1 MTHPHKVL
9 RPSALAL
16 GIFAALHPFSMT
28 QALADEFNCTV
39 GPNGQWLCVSEE
51 KARVAPRPV
60 QPQAP
65 AASTSTRQQTVSAT
79 APEQAVDASPELAQ
93 IRRSTAANPY
103 AHLDW
108 IPREQLSEDQ
118 LAEIAPY
125 CAGTYVEPARLGKD
139 DDTPFSQAPIF
150 ASADG
155 SSYNQPRQITTLEG
169 NVILRQASLQFTGD
183 RAELDQQANLGQL
196 EGNVSLRDRDV
207 LIVGDHAQIQ
217 LDSGE
222 AQINNAEYV
231 LHEMQSRGNASY
243 IKRQEEGIIRLK
255 NGSYTSCTPGS
266 NDWHLQSN
274 NITLN
279 PDTGFGTATNVT
291 LRVKNIPV
299 FYTPYIHFPIDDRRV
314 SGFLPPSVSYSRRKG
329 VDLTTP
335 YYFSLAPHMDAT
347 LYPNFMSKRG
357 LLTEGEFRYLTKK
370 SEGMVGGAW
379 LGNDSEKE
387 RKRQS
392 EYKQDRWMYTW
403 QHQHG
408 FNNRLLAEVDYT
420 DISDPYY
427 FQDLSSNIRDSSD
440 TTVDQ
445 RASLRWRGDSYTTG
459 LNLHAYERANVT
471 DITPHDKLPQLT
483 LTGQVPG
490 EWGGLQLAY
499 QSELV
504 RFERS
509 LKKGAFTDRDGNSQ
523 DWRDTRLSGIDRA
536 DGNRLHIEPTLSLP
550 MSWSWGYIK
559 PALKFAY
566 TKYDLELDRK
576 GQQDLVRLA
585 NIGKRSSRN
594 LDKSPSRSVPIASID
609 SGLYFDR
616 PSQMFGKSYTQTLEP
631 RLFYLYVPYK
641 EQHDIPLFDT
651 SETSFSYAN
660 LWRDNRFTG
669 RDRIGD
675 ANQVS
680 LGLTWRWLEESGFER
695 QRAAIGQAYYLS
707 DRKVLLSAD
716 NKNEYKDHSRN
727 TTSRSPYAMQYMLRF
742 NQDWRF
748 NADWAWDQD
757 ERATRAG
764 SLMFNY
770 QPADN
775 LNKIINFGYRYR
787 NDGVYFDEDRG
798 RYVTG
803 SGDYVQTRPDGSKK
817 VYKDFYKIE
826 QTDASIMWP
835 VFQRWN
841 AIARWQFDY
850 NQSRTL
856 DAFGGFEYNNCCWK
870 VRLIQRY
877 WVDYDERSISPEDNR
892 RPDRGIFL
900 QVVLKGLG
908 GVTGNK
914 VGTFLDE
921 SIPGYQRRE
930 QHGY

>member
-1 MTHPHKVL
+1 MTHPYKVL

-16 GIFAALHPFSMT
+16 GVFAALHPFSA
-28 QALADEFNCTV
+28 QPVLANEFNCTI
-39 GPNGQWLCVSEE
+39 GPNGQWLCVTEE
-51 KARVAPRPV
+51 KARVAPRP
-60 QPQAP
+60 AP
-65 AASTSTRQQTVSAT
+65 AASSAADSKQQTVSAT
-79 APEQAVDASPELAQ
+79 ATAPQPGATDELPQ

-108 IPREQLSEDQ
+108 VPREQLSAAQ
-118 LAEIAPY
+118 LEEIAPY

-139 DDTPFSQAPIF
+139 DDTPLNQAPIF
-150 ASADG
+150 ASADS
-155 SSYNQPRQITTLEG
+155 SSYNQPGQTTVLAG
-169 NVILRQASLQFTGD
+169 NVILHQASLQFTGD
-183 RAELDQQANLGQL
+183 RAELNQQTNLGQL
-196 EGNVSLRDRDV
+196 DGNVSLRDRDV
-207 LIVGDHAQIQ
+207 LIVGDQARIQ

-222 AQINNAEYV
+222 AQVDNAEYV
-231 LHEMQSRGNASY
+231 LHDMQSRGTASY

-255 NGSYTSCTPGS
+255 SGSYTSCTPGN

-279 PDTGFGTATNVT
+279 PETGFGTATNVT

-299 FYTPYIHFPIDDRRV
+299 FYTPYIYFPIDDRRQ
-314 SGFLPPSVSYSRRKG
+314 SGFLPPTVSYSRRKG

-335 YYFSLAPHMDAT
+335 YYINLAPHMDAT
-347 LYPNFMSKRG
+347 LYPNYMSKRG

-370 SEGMVGGAW
+370 SDGLVGGAW
-379 LGNDSEKE
+379 LGSDREKE

-427 FQDLSSNIRDSSD
+427 FQDLSSNIRESSE

-445 RASLRWRGDSYTTG
+445 RAGLRWRGDSYTAG
-459 LNLHAYERANVT
+459 LSLHQYERANVT
-471 DITPHDKLPQLT
+471 DVTPYNKLPQLT
-483 LTGQVPG
+483 LNGRVPG

-499 QSELV
+499 QSEMV

-509 LKKGAFTDRDGNSQ
+509 LKKGSYIGRDGESYT
-523 DWRDTRLSGIDRA
+523 WRDSRLRGLDRA
-536 DGNRLHIEPTLSLP
+536 EGNRLHLQPTLSMP
-550 MSWSWGYIK
+550 MNWSWGFVK
-559 PALKFAY
+559 PSLKYAY
-566 TKYDLELDRK
+566 TRYDLDLDT
-576 GQQDLVRLA
+576 A
-585 NIGKRSSRN
+585 GKEYLQNRQRSF
-594 LDKSPSRSVPIASID
+594 DKSPSRSLPIASID

-616 PSQMFGKSYTQTLEP
+616 PSQLFGKNYTQSLEP
-631 RLFYLYVPYK
+631 RLYYLYVPHK
-641 EQHDIPLFDT
+641 DQRDIPLFDS
-651 SETSFSYAN
+651 SESSFTYSS
-660 LWRDNRFTG
+660 LWRDNRFSG

-680 LGLTWRWLEESGFER
+680 LGLTWRWIDEAGSER

-707 DRKVLLSAD
+707 DRKVMLSAID
-716 NKNEYKDHSRN
+716 KDEYKKHSRN
-727 TTSRSPYAMQYMLRF
+727 TASRSPYAMQYLLRF
-742 NQDWRF
+742 NQDWRLT
-748 NADWAWDQD
+748 ADWAWDPN
-757 ERATRAG
+757 EHMTRTG
-764 SLMFNY
+764 SLMLNY
-770 QPADN
+770 QAADN
-775 LNKIINFGYRYR
+775 LNKIVNFGYRYQ
-787 NDGVYFDEDRG
+787 NDGVHFDEDLQ
-798 RYVTG
+798 RYVSGSRNYRDPKTG
-803 SGDYVQTRPDGSKK
+803 KL
-817 VYKDFYKIE
+817 YKDFYKIN

-835 VFQRWN
+835 ILQRWN

-850 NQSRTL
+850 NRSRTL
-856 DAFGGFEYNNCCWK
+856 DAFGGFEYSNCCWK

-877 WVDYDERSISPEDNR
+877 WIDYDERTMSPEHNR
-892 RPDRGIFL
+892 LPDRGIFL

-921 SIPGYQRRE
+921 GIPGYQRRE

>member
-1 MTHPHKVL
+1 MTHPYKVL

-16 GIFAALHPFSMT
+16 GIFTALHPLGMT

-39 GPNGQWLCVSEE
+39 GPDGQWLCVTEE
-51 KARVAPRPV
+51 KTRVAPRPV
-60 QPQAP
+60 QPSAP
-65 AASTSTRQQTVSAT
+65 VVSQPGKQHTISAT
-79 APEQAVDASPELAQ
+79 APEPATASTSSESAQ

-108 IPREQLSEDQ
+108 IPREQLSDAQ
-118 LAEIAPY
+118 RAEIAPY
-125 CAGTYVEPARLGKD
+125 CAGTYSEPARLGKD
-139 DDTPFSQAPIF
+139 DDTPLNQAPIF
-150 ASADG
+150 ASADS
-155 SSYNQPRQITTLEG
+155 SSYNQPRQITTLDG

-183 RAELDQQANLGQL
+183 RAELDQQASLGRL
-196 EGNVSLRDRDV
+196 EGNVSLRDQDV

-222 AQINNAEYV
+222 AQVDNAEYV
-231 LHEMQSRGNASY
+231 LHSMQTRGNASY

-255 NGSYTSCTPGS
+255 SGSYTSCTPGN

-279 PDTGFGTATNVT
+279 PETGFGTATNVT

-299 FYTPYIHFPIDDRRV
+299 LYTPYIHFPIDDRRQT
-314 SGFLPPSVSYSRRKG
+314 GFLPPSISYSRRKG

-335 YYFSLAPHMDAT
+335 YYISLAPHMDAT
-347 LYPNFMSKRG
+347 LYPNYMSRRG
-357 LLTEGEFRYLTKK
+357 LLTEGEFRYLSKNSK
-370 SEGMVGGAW
+370 GQIGGAW
-379 LGNDSEKE
+379 LGNDREKE

-392 EYKQDRWMYTW
+392 EYKQDRWMYSW

-427 FQDLSSNIRDSSD
+427 FQDLSSNIRESSD

-445 RASLRWRGDSYTTG
+445 RAGLRWRGDSYTAG

-471 DITPHDKLPQLT
+471 DITPYNKLPQLT
-483 LTGQVPG
+483 LNGRVPG

-504 RFERS
+504 RFERT
-509 LKKGAFTDRDGNSQ
+509 LEKGNFTNRDGDSER
-523 DWRDTRLSGIDRA
+523 WRDDRLSGINRA
-536 DGNRLHIEPTLSLP
+536 EGSRLHLEPTLSLP
-550 MSWSWGYIK
+550 MSWDWGFIK
-559 PALKFAY
+559 PALKYAY
-566 TKYDLELDRK
+566 TRYDLTLDRK
-576 GQQDLVRLA
+576 GKNDFIKQGRRF
-585 NIGKRSSRN
+585 KSST
-594 LDKSPSRSVPIASID
+594 SRSVPIASID

-616 PSQMFGKSYTQTLEP
+616 PTQMLGKNYTQTLEP
-631 RLFYLYVPYK
+631 RLFYLYAPYK

-651 SETSFSYAN
+651 SETSFSYSS

-680 LGLTWRWLEESGFER
+680 LGLTWRWLEENGFER
-695 QRAAIGQAYYLS
+695 QRAAIGQAYYLA

-716 NKNEYKDHSRN
+716 NKNEYKQYSRN
-727 TTSRSPYAMQYMLRF
+727 TTSRSPYAMQYMLRL

-770 QPADN
+770 QPEDN
-775 LNKIINFGYRYR
+775 LNKIINFGYRYK
-787 NDGVYFDEDRG
+787 NDGVYFNEDLG

-803 SGDYVQTRPDGSKK
+803 SGDYVQTLPDGTKK
-817 VYKDFYKIE
+817 VYKDFYKVE

-850 NQSRTL
+850 NRSRTL
-856 DAFGGFEYNNCCWK
+856 DAFGGFEYSNCCWK
-870 VRLIQRY
+870 VRLVQRY
-877 WVDYDERSISPEDNR
+877 WIDYDERSMSPDDNR

-900 QVVLKGLG
+900 QVILKGLG

-921 SIPGYQRRE
+921 GIPGYQRRE